1 VIDSGY
7 EAKVEEGAVVRMS
20 SGMRDKISHEEVDQ
34 LMVQAYKAV
43 MKEDFSAMVNR
54 DIENNA
60 KVVFEAIV
68 RGIGMKN
75 VEVIVQ
81 SKSLGLKI

>member
-1 VIDSGY
+1 
-7 EAKVEEGAVVRMS
+7 
-20 SGMRDKISHEEVDQ
+20 MR
-34 LMVQAYKAV
+34 
-43 MKEDFSAMVNR
+43 EDFSAMVNR

-75 VEVIVQ
+75 VEVIVRR
-81 SKSLGLKI
+81 KEEWGNR